1 MSTSEPQKR
10 FLILT
15 GDAGFGHRSAARSV
29 AAALKAQHPG
39 SAEVHIINP
48 LTERPAPS
56 FLRQTQVNY
65 DQTVLKNPDW
75 YRFTYSI
82 SDNRAVSSLVESGL
96 TLMLFRN
103 MQRLLAEFEP
113 HAILTTINLFNAPM
127 GSVLHL
133 LQKPIPFFTV
143 VTDLADVHRLWF
155 QASPDRIFVATEA
168 VREQALQT
176 GIAAHAHKVN
186 VSGIPVDPRLAE
198 PADQE
203 EKAQLRLSMDL
214 QPDLPTLLFVGS
226 RRVAGIYEC
235 LEALQGCSHP
245 VQVLLAAGGDE
256 ALCRRISAQTWNF
269 PLHYENYVKDLP
281 VWLRAA
287 DVLVTKAGGLILSE
301 GLAAGL
307 PLVLINNLPGQEDG
321 NVRFITENR
330 AGVRVQ
336 NEMEFLT
343 VIEAWLIDRGVA
355 LNEMTTQARVLGHPR
370 AAFTIADALWQATL
384 VNPPQPQ
391 PSIPQSLFR
400 MHPHARVG

>member
-1 MSTSEPQKR
+1 MSTLDPQKR

-48 LTERPAPS
+48 VTERQAPS

-75 YRFTYSI
+75 YRFTYDI
-82 SDNRAVSSLVESGL
+82 SDNRAASSLVENVL
-96 TLMLFRN
+96 TVMLFRN
-103 MQRLLAEFEP
+103 MQQLLAEFEP
-113 HAILTTINLFNAPM
+113 HAILTTINLFNAPL

-143 VTDLADVHRLWF
+143 VTDLADVHKMWF

-176 GIAAHAHKVN
+176 GIAAHKVN

-198 PADQE
+198 TADQK
-203 EKAQLRLSMDL
+203 EKAQLRLSFGL

-235 LEALQGCSHP
+235 LEALQGYSRP

-269 PLHYENYVKDLP
+269 PLHYENYVKDLL

-301 GLAAGL
+301 GLAASL

-336 NEMEFLT
+336 NEIELLT
-343 VIEAWLIDRGVA
+343 VIEAWLSDRGVA
-355 LNEMTTQARVLGHPR
+355 LSEMTAQARVLGHPR

-384 VNPPQPQ
+384 VNPPQPR
-391 PSIPQSLFR
+391 PSLPQSLFR
-400 MHPHARVG
+400 IHPHARLG

>member
-1 MSTSEPQKR
+1 MSTLDPQKR

-48 LTERPAPS
+48 VTERQAPS

-75 YRFTYSI
+75 YRFTYDI
-82 SDNRAVSSLVESGL
+82 SDNRAASSLVESVL
-96 TLMLFRN
+96 TVMLFRN
-103 MQRLLAEFEP
+103 MQQLLAEFEP
-113 HAILTTINLFNAPM
+113 HAILTTINLFNAPL

-143 VTDLADVHRLWF
+143 VTDLADVHKMWF

-176 GIAAHAHKVN
+176 GIAAHKVN

-198 PADQE
+198 PADQK
-203 EKAQLRLSMDL
+203 EKAQLRLSLGL

-235 LEALQGCSHP
+235 LEALQGCSRP
-245 VQVLLAAGGDE
+245 VQVLLAAGGNE
-256 ALCRRISAQTWNF
+256 ALCQPTVLRPGTTHCITRI
-269 PLHYENYVKDLP
+269 
-281 VWLRAA
+281 
-287 DVLVTKAGGLILSE
+287 
-301 GLAAGL
+301 
-307 PLVLINNLPGQEDG
+307 
-321 NVRFITENR
+321 
-330 AGVRVQ
+330 
-336 NEMEFLT
+336 M
-343 VIEAWLIDRGVA
+343 
-355 LNEMTTQARVLGHPR
+355 
-370 AAFTIADALWQATL
+370 
-384 VNPPQPQ
+384 
-391 PSIPQSLFR
+391 
-400 MHPHARVG
+400 